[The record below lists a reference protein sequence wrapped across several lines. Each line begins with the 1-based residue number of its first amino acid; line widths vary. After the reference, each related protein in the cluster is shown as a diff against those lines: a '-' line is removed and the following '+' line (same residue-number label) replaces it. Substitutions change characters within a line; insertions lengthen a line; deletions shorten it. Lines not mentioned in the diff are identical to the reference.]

1 MGNVY
6 IFRGKAA
13 TGKTTLVNMLSDRL
27 SIAVIRK
34 DDVVDALKM
43 TETTDKDLVNNK
55 VCYNILYKIIQT
67 NLSLG
72 VDFIIDTIPADKNG
86 AKFFLDRLDF
96 KNNRVY
102 KFLIDCSDEQEW
114 RRRHEERLKNPL
126 PHQVFKSF
134 EHVTEHYKNA
144 DFTPFEHEYII
155 DTADKAENN
164 FNEILKIIGENK

>member
-13 TGKTTLVNMLSDRL
+13 AGKTTLVNMLSNRL

-34 DDVVDALKM
+34 DDVADALKM
-43 TETTDKDLVNNK
+43 TETTDKELINNR
-55 VCYNILYKIIQT
+55 VCYNVLYKILQT
-67 NLSLG
+67 NLNLG
-72 VDFIIDTIPADKNG
+72 VDFIVDTIPADTNN

-96 KNNRVY
+96 KNNKVY

-114 RRRHEERLKNPL
+114 RRRHEERLENPL

-134 EHVTEHYKNA
+134 EHVTGHYKNA
-144 DFTPFEHEYII
+144 DFTPLEHEYMI
-155 DTADKAENN
+155 DTADRAENN
-164 FNEILKIIGENK
+164 FNEILKIISE